1 MHNFNLKN
9 KFISV
14 FVLVALTLALL
25 LSGYR
30 YGVQF
35 PPVSNEAKAE
45 TAPSNEA
52 MDSVNTEAAEQIQAS
67 QIEEAADFASAQVPE
82 AEELEYTVFD
92 PQNPFSYC
100 NQPLC
105 TANGETG
112 ELNYSLTFSD
122 QIPKTDDDQLYLF
135 EVATHEDELD
145 LSDLE
150 PIASEEKAQT
160 VLFSIPFE
168 QRHLFSRFV
177 PAVKY
182 WGSFVPI
189 SYGQYLSNPEALAV
203 NTGAYPEFPSKKGI
217 LLDGTTLGSDLFFDL
232 NVKRVV
238 YNIPLSM
245 ILGETDDPDHPTI
258 EYEYNGTIYR
268 FNGYKI
274 WVYDSLFSYLTA
286 MGYHTTAIVLND
298 WNETFP
304 EIIHPSSRQRTGR
317 SLYYSFN
324 TEEEDGVRLMEATAL
339 FLADRYSG
347 GEHGMVYDWVI
358 ANEINQQRVW
368 NYMATDDVEY
378 YTDAFEKSFRTFYN
392 AIKATYGNARVY
404 FSLDHDWNNNG
415 GNNYSFF
422 NGRDILYTFNALAE
436 KHGNYDW
443 GLSIHPYPSPL
454 TKTSFWNGTF
464 DKTEEARVLTPMN
477 LSSLTDVL
485 TKSEFLDSNEN
496 VRPIAVTELGFS
508 SRAGEQTQAAAFA
521 YCYYIIEENDYIN
534 CFLLNRQTDD
544 ADSLKS
550 GLALGIYN
558 SDYSA
563 KVLADVFKN
572 IDTEAGADYIPKMLE
587 IIGEETLEDALNRAK

>member
-1 MHNFNLKN
+1 MNKFHPGV

-14 FVLVALTLALL
+14 LAFVSLAALL
-25 LSGYR
+25 LLLSVSR
-30 YGVQF
+30 PLQAETDDTSVST
-35 PPVSNEAKAE
+35 VSN
-45 TAPSNEA
+45 P
-52 MDSVNTEAAEQIQAS
+52 
-67 QIEEAADFASAQVPE
+67 ADDDNSE
-82 AEELEYTVFD
+82 AEENSDDAAAVASEASPSRPLVEVAFD
-92 PQNPFSYC
+92 PENPFSYC
-100 NQPLC
+100 TQPVC
-105 TANGETG
+105 TTTG
-112 ELNYSLTFSD
+112 ATGRLAVSFSF
-122 QIPKTDDDQLYLF
+122 QSAIPKSDDSKIYLF
-135 EVATHEDELD
+135 ESATYEDDSVLRKKTP
-145 LSDLE
+145 L
-150 PIASEEKAQT
+150 ASTEKAWD
-160 VLFSIPFE
+160 VNFYLPFE
-168 QRHLFSRFV
+168 QRYLFSRFV
-177 PAVKY
+177 PAIKY
-182 WGSFVPI
+182 
-189 SYGQYLSNPEALAV
+189 YGQYVPLSLGQHVINPEALAA
-203 NTGAYPEFPSKKGI
+203 NTDAYPNFPSKKGL
-217 LLDGTTLGSDLFFDL
+217 LLDGTTLGTDLFLDL

-422 NGRDILYTFNALAE
+422 NGRDILYTFNDLAE

-508 SRAGEQTQAAAFA
+508 SRAGEQTQAAAYA